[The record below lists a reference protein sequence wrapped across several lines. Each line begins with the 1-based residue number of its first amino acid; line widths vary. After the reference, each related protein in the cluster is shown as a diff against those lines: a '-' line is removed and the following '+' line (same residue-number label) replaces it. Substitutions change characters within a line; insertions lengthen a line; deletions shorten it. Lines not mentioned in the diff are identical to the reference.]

1 VKKHMMHALLE
12 RMNPATEAE
21 RKRMEES
28 QRSSGKSGLKF
39 KRKKGDAA
47 GGQK

>member
-1 VKKHMMHALLE
+1 MKKHMMLALLD

-21 RKRMEES
+21 RKRMEEC

-39 KRKKGDAA
+39 KRKKGESA